1 MKISVYA
8 ICKNEEKFAARWA
21 ASMQEAD
28 QVVVLDTGSTDG
40 TVEQLRQAG
49 VQVYEK
55 KIEPWRFDVARNE
68 ALALVDDDT
77 DICICTDPG

>member
-49 VQVYEK
+49 AVSASLGKRILRTETAALGGGGVVLYQ
-55 KIEPWRFDVARNE
+55 FDE
-68 ALALVDDDT
+68 L
-77 DICICTDPG
+77 G